1 MPKRSLQQV
10 LAQIDALQQE
20 AAKLRAS
27 EMKEVVARIREAI
40 AHYGLTPDDLFPAR
54 PTRRR
59 AQGSAAGESEAKPS
73 RRRRSATTAR
83 SVGVP
88 KYQDPGTAKTWTGQG
103 KRPKWFVAALE
114 SGKQAE
120 ELLIK

>member
-40 AHYGLTPDDLFPAR
+40 AHYGLTSDDLFPAKPR
-54 PTRRR
+54 SLRGK
-59 AQGSAAGESEAKPS
+59 ASVAGGAEAGPS
-73 RRRRSATTAR
+73 RRRKSSATAR

-88 KYQDPGTAKTWTGQG
+88 KYQDPDTARTWTGQG
-103 KRPKWFVAALE
+103 KRPRWFVSALE